1 MEKDRLESLPY
12 LLLDFGGTK
21 LSAAVVGA
29 GENRQSDKITWLAQ
43 RRFFTPANAD
53 GSYEYAK
60 MLELAKALLAETGE
74 SPAAIGVSFGG
85 PVDAKRGVVR
95 LSHQVPGWENAP
107 LADWLQNEFDAP
119 VAIDNDA
126 NVAAL
131 GEFRFGA
138 GQGCPNL
145 LYVTVSTGIGGGW
158 IVDGKSY
165 AGAEG
170 MAGEIGHTLVQPGGL
185 PCVCG
190 RRGCLEAEACGP
202 GIANRARLY
211 LAEAGAQGEKL
222 LQLADGRSEN
232 ITAKL
237 VSQAVAAGD
246 EFSRMVLL
254 ESAQR
259 LGLGLANAI
268 NLMNPHCV
276 ILGGGVTKSGE
287 EWWQAV
293 RQTADANTLPEIS
306 ARIIPAAF
314 SDDAPLW
321 GAMALAQSVL

>member
-1 MEKDRLESLPY
+1 ML

-21 LSAAVVGA
+21 LSAALARSGA
-29 GENRQSDKITWLAQ
+29 KTWLAQ

-53 GSYEYAK
+53 GSCEYAK
-60 MLELAKALLAETGE
+60 MLELAKSLLAEAGE
-74 SPAAIGVSFGG
+74 SAATIGVSFGG
-85 PVDAKRGVVR
+85 PVDAERGVVR
-95 LSHQVPGWENAP
+95 LSHHVPGWENIP
-107 LADWLQNEFDAP
+107 LADWLQSEFDAP
-119 VAIDNDA
+119 AAIGNDA

-131 GEFRFGA
+131 GEFCFGA
-138 GQGCPNL
+138 GQGCRNL

-158 IVDGKSY
+158 ILDGRPY
-165 AGAEG
+165 AGEEG
-170 MAGEIGHTLVQPGGL
+170 MAGEIGHTLVQPDGL

-211 LAEAGAQGEKL
+211 LAKSGRRGERL
-222 LQLADGRSEN
+222 LQLAEGNPEA

-237 VSQAVAAGD
+237 VSQAAAAGD

-268 NLMNPHCV
+268 NLMNPDCV

-287 EWWQAV
+287 LWWQTV
-293 RQTADANTLPEIS
+293 RQTANANTLPEIS
-306 ARIIPAAF
+306 AHIIPAAF

-321 GAMALAQSVL
+321 GAMALAQNILV

>member
-1 MEKDRLESLPY
+1 MEKDRPKNLPY

-21 LSAAVVGA
+21 LSAAIA
-29 GENRQSDKITWLAQ
+29 RSGEERWLAQ
-43 RRFFTPANAD
+43 RRFFTPAHAD
-53 GSYEYAK
+53 GPYEYAK
-60 MLELAKALLAETGE
+60 MLELAKDLLAETGV
-74 SPAAIGVSFGG
+74 SPAAVGVSFGG
-85 PVDAKRGVVR
+85 PVDAKKGVVR
-95 LSHQVPGWENAP
+95 LSHHVAGWEDTP
-107 LADWLQNEFDAP
+107 LADWLQSEFDAP
-119 VAIDNDA
+119 AAIDNDA
-126 NVAAL
+126 NLAAL
-131 GEFRFGA
+131 GEFYFGA
-138 GQGCPNL
+138 GQDCPNL

-158 IVDGKSY
+158 IVNGQPY
-165 AGAEG
+165 GGAEG
-170 MAGEIGHTLVQPGGL
+170 MAGEIGHTLVQPDGL
-185 PCVCG
+185 PCACG

-211 LAEAGAQGEKL
+211 LAEAGARGETL
-222 LQLADGRSEN
+222 LQAAGGAPET

-237 VSQAVAAGD
+237 VAQLAAAGD

-287 EWWQAV
+287 AWWQAV
-293 RQTADANTLPEIS
+293 RQSADANTLPEIS
-306 ARIIPAAF
+306 ARILPAAF

-321 GAMALAQSVL
+321 GALALAQNVL

>member
-1 MEKDRLESLPY
+1 MF

-21 LSAAVVGA
+21 LSAALA
-29 GENRQSDKITWLAQ
+29 RPGEERWLAQ
-43 RRFFTPANAD
+43 RRFFTPAHAD
-53 GSYEYAK
+53 GPYEYAK
-60 MLELAKALLAETGE
+60 MLELARDLLAETGN
-74 SPAAIGVSFGG
+74 SPAAVGVSFGG

-95 LSHQVPGWENAP
+95 LSHHVAGWENAP
-107 LADWLQNEFDAP
+107 LADWLQSEFDAP
-119 VAIDNDA
+119 VAVDNDA
-126 NVAAL
+126 NAAAL

-158 IVDGKSY
+158 IINGKPY

-211 LAEAGAQGEKL
+211 LAKAGAQGEKL
-222 LQLADGRSEN
+222 LQAAGGAPEN

-237 VSQAVAAGD
+237 VAQIAAGGD
-246 EFSRMVLL
+246 AFSRMVLL

-259 LGLGLANAI
+259 LGVGLANAI

-287 EWWQAV
+287 LWQRTV

-321 GAMALAQSVL
+321 GALALAQNLL

>member
-1 MEKDRLESLPY
+1 
-12 LLLDFGGTK
+12 
-21 LSAAVVGA
+21 
-29 GENRQSDKITWLAQ
+29 
-43 RRFFTPANAD
+43 
-53 GSYEYAK
+53 
-60 MLELAKALLAETGE
+60 
-74 SPAAIGVSFGG
+74 SFGG

-95 LSHQVPGWENAP
+95 LSHHVAGRENAP
-107 LADWLQNEFDAP
+107 LADWLQSEFDAP
-119 VAIDNDA
+119 VAVDNDA
-126 NVAAL
+126 NAAAL

-145 LYVTVSTGIGGGW
+145 LYVTVSTGIGGGG
-158 IVDGKSY
+158 IINGKPY

-211 LAEAGAQGEKL
+211 LAKAGAQGEKL
-222 LQLADGRSEN
+222 LQAAGGAPEN

-237 VSQAVAAGD
+237 VAQIAAGGD
-246 EFSRMVLL
+246 AFSRMVLL

-259 LGLGLANAI
+259 LGVGLANAI

-276 ILGGGVTKSGE
+276 ILGGGVSKSGE
-287 EWWQAV
+287 LWQRTV
-293 RQTADANTLPEIS
+293 RQTANANTLPEIS

-321 GAMALAQSVL
+321 GALALAQNLL